1 MEDMAAAQGSA
12 FEQRALVTALL
23 RAAQIYRIA
32 AQHVAWDDLA
42 VLLGDAAQARER
54 LAAPI
59 TARTG
64 VEVED
69 PAALA
74 IGLEDPA
81 RAAQTGL
88 GPLREIIA
96 RAEAQIAEVLE
107 DVSPGSLTPDETA
120 AAHAMV
126 AEFQAALT
134 ALVRAA
140 AASGVDPVRP
150 SPKAQEEK
158 NIYRVGFA
166 TTRVPALKGDKVT
179 DFTGERGE
187 VVHYG
192 FCDVVIP
199 ENRRIGTTGSPW
211 WRRIFTGD
219 DRLHYDRPEVAGAE
233 DLWAWM
239 RERIGGEGADDALVF
254 IHGYN
259 VSFREAALQ
268 TAQIGADLGFTG
280 AMSFFSWPSRGRLLG
295 YLMDGTTIEASE
307 GAIAQYL
314 VDVAEKSGARRVHV
328 IAHSMGNRG
337 LLGAM
342 NAIVREAAART
353 DKRFGQ
359 IILAAPDVDAQTFR
373 QLASAYETLAERT
386 TLYVSPADL
395 AVRASRL
402 VNGADRIGF
411 TPPVPVIADIDTIS
425 VEKVDL
431 TLLGH
436 GYVGSSDEV
445 LGDMHELL
453 KDGSPP
459 DQRFRLMAA
468 TTPEQARYWRFR
480 A

>member
-1 MEDMAAAQGSA
+1 MDVMAAAHGSA

-32 AQHVAWDDLA
+32 AARVVWADLTA
-42 VLLGDAAQARER
+42 LLGEAAQARAA
-54 LAAPI
+54 LAAAI
-59 TARTG
+59 AARIG

-69 PAALA
+69 SAALA

-107 DVSPGSLTPDETA
+107 DVSPGSLSAEETA
-120 AAHAMV
+120 AAGAMV
-126 AEFQAALT
+126 TEFQTALA

-140 AASGVDPVRP
+140 AASEVDPVSP

-158 NIYRVGFA
+158 NVYRVGFA
-166 TTRVPALKGDKVT
+166 TTRVPAMKGGKVT
-179 DFTGERGE
+179 DFTVQRDDA
-187 VVHYG
+187 VHYG

-219 DRLHYDRPEVAGAE
+219 DRLHYDRPEIAGAD

-239 RERIGGEGADDALVF
+239 RARIGGDGADDALVF

-259 VSFREAALQ
+259 VAFREAALQ

-307 GAIAQYL
+307 GAIAQFL
-314 VDVAEKSGARRVHV
+314 VDVAEQSGARRVHV

-342 NAIVREAAART
+342 SSIVGQAAALT

-373 QLASAYETLAERT
+373 QLASAYRALAERT

-395 AVRASRL
+395 AVRTSRL

-425 VEKVDL
+425 VEEVDL

-459 DQRFRLMAA
+459 DQRFRLMPAL
-468 TTPEQARYWRFR
+468 TPEQGRYWRFK